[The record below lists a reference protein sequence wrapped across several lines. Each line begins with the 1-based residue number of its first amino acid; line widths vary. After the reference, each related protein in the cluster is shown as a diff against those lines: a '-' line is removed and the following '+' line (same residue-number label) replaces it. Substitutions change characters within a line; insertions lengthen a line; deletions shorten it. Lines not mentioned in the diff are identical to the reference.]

1 MNNGFLNIIDIAML
15 RAITGGP
22 LKREEIDKL
31 KIDITK
37 GEPFAI
43 LDSLGSKVRESSVV
57 ADVPYEE
64 VAESKDPFVI
74 RGKAINSFINSFRS
88 YMDTLGL
95 KYTKPIDV
103 PYKEVND

>member
-74 RGKAINSFINSFRS
+74 RGKAINSFRS